1 MHIVDRVGGGDS
13 FAAGLI
19 FGNVKGFSAQD
30 TVEFAAAAGCL
41 KHSVEG
47 DAGIFTERGSL
58 PCGRAVR
65 RPCSKINDKRVI
77 WFWKRC
83 FIRK

>member
-47 DAGIFTERGSL
+47 DAGIFTEREVLSL
-58 PCGRAVR
+58 AGGLSDGRVQR
-65 RPCSKINDKRVI
+65 
-77 WFWKRC
+77 
-83 FIRK
+83 